1 MTSQT
6 VATAAALSTDPA
18 GRYPA
23 AKPAT
28 APAVPHTSASPN
40 RARHA
45 CHHPLVLGWDPSRR
59 AGGRPAVAPP
69 VTAVLAPVGTS
80 FPRLNVDSVATEAEP
95 PVLPLIRPRAAVQLA
110 RYEGRSR

>member
-6 VATAAALSTDPA
+6 VARAAALETDPV

-45 CHHPLVLGWDPSRR
+45 RHHPR
-59 AGGRPAVAPP
+59 ASG
-69 VTAVLAPVGTS
+69 
-80 FPRLNVDSVATEAEP
+80 
-95 PVLPLIRPRAAVQLA
+95 
-110 RYEGRSR
+110 